1 MEYVSSS
8 FPSIQ
13 LRAYTYLYIIILVSS
28 RRLACYGLLQAHPAE
43 RYSLGPRSR
52 STTRNYT
59 IRICSSSVFN
69 HSITEKSMLEKAGGI
84 SYRQS
89 VCTPEELDSIKK
101 EISVV
106 LKRNLTK
113 ERSSIAQNRLGA
125 TLARDQTSETIRIL
139 EDGSIHKLV
148 QRLADSS
155 HNNSGKRKIELAR
168 EIPVEM
174 RLYEQVG
181 ASMAW
186 HRDDIMY
193 DPPQLELVFTVEN
206 HSDCVTMWKTEATT
220 VYDNTQKSNGNIHS
234 QETHPNSSLLLLA
247 GGPEHCVTSLKR
259 GRRVILKCAYVYE
272 GALYVGEEDCYQF
285 GKAKGKRNSKKASKS
300 KKKKRGTKR

>member
-1 MEYVSSS
+1 MTRELS
-8 FPSIQ
+8 
-13 LRAYTYLYIIILVSS
+13 LV
-28 RRLACYGLLQAHPAE
+28 
-43 RYSLGPRSR
+43 
-52 STTRNYT
+52 
-59 IRICSSSVFN
+59 
-69 HSITEKSMLEKAGGI
+69 M
-84 SYRQS
+84 
-89 VCTPEELDSIKK
+89 
-101 EISVV
+101 
-106 LKRNLTK
+106 KRNLTK

-125 TLARDQTSETIRIL
+125 TLTADQASETIRIL
-139 EDGSIHKLV
+139 EDGSIFKLA

-155 HNNSGKRKIELAR
+155 QNGSGQRKIELAR

-206 HSDCVTMWKTEATT
+206 NSDCVTMWKIDPTKNA
-220 VYDNTQKSNGNIHS
+220 QNGSKEDIHS

-259 GRRVILKCAYVYE
+259 GKRVILKCAYVYE
-272 GALYVGEEDCYQF
+272 GAKYVGEEDYQQF
-285 GKAKGKRNSKKASKS
+285 GKAKGGKKHPNKKASKS
-300 KKKKRGTKR
+300 KKKKR

>member
-1 MEYVSSS
+1 MKHVSSS
-8 FPSIQ
+8 FRPSRFRAGGYLCIVILVALRLLACHGL
-13 LRAYTYLYIIILVSS
+13 LRAHLSEKHVSGGT
-28 RRLACYGLLQAHPAE
+28 RP
-43 RYSLGPRSR
+43 PRSVAR
-52 STTRNYT
+52 EYSFQ
-59 IRICSSSVFN
+59 IQSSSPSD
-69 HSITEKSMLEKAGGI
+69 HSRIEKSMLEKGGGI

-89 VCTPEELDSIKK
+89 VCTPEELSAMTR
-101 EISVV
+101 ELSLVM
-106 LKRNLTK
+106 KRSLTK

-125 TLARDQTSETIRIL
+125 TLTADQASETIRIL
-139 EDGSIHKLV
+139 EEGSIFKLA

-155 HNNSGKRKIELAR
+155 QNGSGHRRIELAR

-206 HSDCVTMWKTEATT
+206 NSDCVTMWKIDSKNA
-220 VYDNTQKSNGNIHS
+220 QNGNKEDIRS

-259 GRRVILKCAYVYE
+259 GKRVILKCAYVYE
-272 GALYVGEEDCYQF
+272 GAKYVGEEDYQQF
-285 GKAKGKRNSKKASKS
+285 GNAKNTRSKKASKS
-300 KKKKRGTKR
+300 KKKKR